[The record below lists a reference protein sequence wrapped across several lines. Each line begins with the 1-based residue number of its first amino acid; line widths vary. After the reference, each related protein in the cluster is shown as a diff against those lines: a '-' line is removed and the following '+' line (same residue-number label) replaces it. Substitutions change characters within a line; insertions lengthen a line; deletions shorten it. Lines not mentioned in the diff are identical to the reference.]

1 MTTETVTWA
10 DAPYINVRLL
20 PPNTRIAGFTIRRFA
35 LMLGHSE
42 AGVLIVE
49 GTKGQLGLFVDS
61 LHRALLADPHEDLA
75 LAVADRVANATDD
88 SSDDGV
94 NGNCNLIH
102 RVAREVSLAVV
113 TEFKTV
119 GYLQF
124 SRSGD

>member
-1 MTTETVTWA
+1 MRGRVA
-10 DAPYINVRLL
+10 RVRL
-20 PPNTRIAGFTIRRFA
+20 AGGARHWRGPF
-35 LMLGHSE
+35 G
-42 AGVLIVE
+42 
-49 GTKGQLGLFVDS
+49 
-61 LHRALLADPHEDLA
+61 A